1 MPKVLGT
8 VLTVKKYSM
17 FLTVAAI
24 AAVIEMESLLYQP
37 EKQNH

>member
-17 FLTVAAI
+17 FLADAAI
-24 AAVIEMESLLYQP
+24 AAVIEMEILLYQP